1 VWPPVAAAGWPV
13 PVHRRRKRVSD
24 DPLTSSSS
32 GGDGLIGVNAAPPRP
47 HTPPPLLPLW
57 PMPLPT
63 TWTQGTP
70 TCPGPL
76 TPVLGHLAAY
86 GVRVE

>member
-1 VWPPVAAAGWPV
+1 V

-32 GGDGLIGVNAAPPRP
+32 GGDRLIGVNAAPPRP

-57 PMPLPT
+57 PTPLPT

-70 TCPGPL
+70 MCPGPL
-76 TPVLGHLAAY
+76 PPVLGHLAAY